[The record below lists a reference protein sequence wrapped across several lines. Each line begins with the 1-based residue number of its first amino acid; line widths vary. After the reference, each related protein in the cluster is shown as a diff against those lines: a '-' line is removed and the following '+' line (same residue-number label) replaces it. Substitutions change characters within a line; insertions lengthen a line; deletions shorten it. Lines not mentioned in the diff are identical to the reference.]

1 MSLVKHAIS
10 CQCDLGKCTIP
21 ECAIIQRV
29 MAFLSP
35 SVARKRSR
43 IEQQVY
49 NRKRARIQ
57 SVTKKGQGHAQKV
70 THRPHVPA
78 PKGEF
83 IHYAVEYVIPR
94 SELKQSLMR
103 TLKKAKIELN
113 MNYIK

>member
-1 MSLVKHAIS
+1 
-10 CQCDLGKCTIP
+10 
-21 ECAIIQRV
+21 

-94 SELKQSLMR
+94 SDDYNSLLSTLTKAQLEQYMQYLKSR
-103 TLKKAKIELN
+103 SV
-113 MNYIK
+113 